1 MTETIV
7 TGYRTV
13 FRVPPIIQHYPIESF
28 MLLLVTTTITPWII
42 SRMIHRKPKRPTHT
56 RPNPAAIQ
64 ALDELIKKNN

>member
-42 SRMIHRKPKRPTHT
+42 SSMIHRKPKKPRHT
-56 RPNPAAIQ
+56 PPKTDALN
-64 ALDELIKKNN
+64 ALDQLTKKNN